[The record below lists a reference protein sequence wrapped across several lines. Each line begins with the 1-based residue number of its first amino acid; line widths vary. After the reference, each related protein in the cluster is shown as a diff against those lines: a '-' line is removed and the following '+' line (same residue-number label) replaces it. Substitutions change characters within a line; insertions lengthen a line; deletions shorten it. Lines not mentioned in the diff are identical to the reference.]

1 MQNVSDNW
9 KQIHN
14 KQLLNEGFVD
24 IAMYVTDPE
33 PVTETVSANG
43 TASYS
48 RPEQIL
54 DYTYINNENYAT
66 VEPCFWLL
74 DGSMTTL
81 PSDTSEC
88 FTGYVGD
95 KMSKTGG
102 VYDVNPVITVT
113 YSAQRTKLLPGIT
126 IVWGDKCGEWARDFN
141 IRIYNGETLVTSKSV
156 TDNTDIESVARFD
169 FQNYDKVEVEI
180 VKWCIPKRFP
190 RISKIIVGIMKTF
203 GKKDLQS
210 FSYSRDVSPVCGS
223 LPNTKADFSIMNLDN
238 EYDFFS
244 PNSWTRYLTEQQLV
258 TLTYGFR
265 LDNNA
270 IERIQGD
277 TLYLTEWKAP
287 QNGITA
293 SFSAGNVFSRMSKS
307 YKKGV
312 FAESNMFA
320 LAESVLQDIDFD
332 IDYQI
337 DESLKTIPVT
347 APLPIAT
354 HAVCLQ
360 LIAQASGC
368 ALLCDRNGKVII
380 KPLTYELS
388 NDYVLSGFNQYSKPE
403 IELQNRIA
411 GIEIAVNG
419 YVEKEN
425 TELYKETLN
434 VTGTKTIEV
443 TYSAQAKNAVATV
456 SGGTLNSAVYYA
468 NCCELNI
475 TANGKVTVT
484 VNGKSTEATAQN
496 YVLNVSERGEVLTVA
511 NSLITTAEQA
521 ENVAPRLL
529 TYLGKRQR
537 ITSSSFRADPR
548 LDALDIISVENE
560 YGNKAIMVDSMS
572 LSFTGCFKGSAG
584 GVVVEPSMDNS
595 GI

>member
-332 IDYQI
+332 IGYQI

-368 ALLCDRNGKVII
+368 ALSCDRSGKVII

-388 NDYVLSGFNQYSKPE
+388 PGYVLSSFNQYSKPE

-411 GIEIAVNG
+411 RIEIAVNG

-521 ENVAPRLL
+521 ENVAQQLL

>member
-1 MQNVSDNW
+1 M
-9 KQIHN
+9 
-14 KQLLNEGFVD
+14 
-24 IAMYVTDPE
+24 
-33 PVTETVSANG
+33 
-43 TASYS
+43 
-48 RPEQIL
+48 
-54 DYTYINNENYAT
+54 
-66 VEPCFWLL
+66 
-74 DGSMTTL
+74 
-81 PSDTSEC
+81 
-88 FTGYVGD
+88 
-95 KMSKTGG
+95 
-102 VYDVNPVITVT
+102 
-113 YSAQRTKLLPGIT
+113 
-126 IVWGDKCGEWARDFN
+126 
-141 IRIYNGETLVTSKSV
+141 
-156 TDNTDIESVARFD
+156 
-169 FQNYDKVEVEI
+169 
-180 VKWCIPKRFP
+180 
-190 RISKIIVGIMKTF
+190 
-203 GKKDLQS
+203 
-210 FSYSRDVSPVCGS
+210 
-223 LPNTKADFSIMNLDN
+223 
-238 EYDFFS
+238 
-244 PNSWTRYLTEQQLV
+244 
-258 TLTYGFR
+258 
-265 LDNNA
+265 
-270 IERIQGD
+270 
-277 TLYLTEWKAP
+277 
-287 QNGITA
+287 
-293 SFSAGNVFSRMSKS
+293 
-307 YKKGV
+307 
-312 FAESNMFA
+312 
-320 LAESVLQDIDFD
+320 
-332 IDYQI
+332 
-337 DESLKTIPVT
+337 
-347 APLPIAT
+347 
-354 HAVCLQ
+354 
-360 LIAQASGC
+360 
-368 ALLCDRNGKVII
+368 
-380 KPLTYELS
+380 
-388 NDYVLSGFNQYSKPE
+388 LSGFNQYSKPE

-411 GIEIAVNG
+411 CIEIAVNG